1 MKIGVVVYSD
11 DSETVWN
18 AFRVANFALAMS
30 DEVKVFLIGKGVE
43 VDSIDSPPFEVT
55 EQLNAFVD
63 GGGKIFV
70 CGTCLEIHQLEAPE
84 IYKVST
90 LKDIYE
96 IIKESDRVITF

>member
-1 MKIGVVVYSD
+1 M
-11 DSETVWN
+11 
-18 AFRVANFALAMS
+18 
-30 DEVKVFLIGKGVE
+30 KVFLIGKGVE
-43 VDSIDSPPFEVT
+43 IDLIDT
-55 EQLNAFVD
+55 ENFKVSEHSESFIKN
-63 GGGKIFV
+63 GGRIFV